1 MLAELP
7 QQDRVGLEKELVEI
21 SIRPLARSKDK
32 IAFQVGGRYQVA
44 RQLLALSYQGIP
56 ATRSI

>member
-1 MLAELP
+1 MLAEHP
-7 QQDRVGLEKELVEI
+7 QQGRVGLEKELVEI
-21 SIRPLARSKDK
+21 SIRPPARAEDE
-32 IAFQVGGRYQVA
+32 IAFQVGGRDQVA